1 MTKTLSAFLI
11 CVAAVLSGCFGGGHG
26 GGGGNGGGG
35 GTPQTGLGFSPSS
48 TTTFAITGGSSGQVT
63 LIVDN
68 LGNLASSGATTVTF
82 SLLFNN
88 GTSTGV
94 TFVANGSGGTGWD
107 CSASTATNVSC
118 TTNSSVA
125 AGGTAATLTIVLNA
139 AANAVSFATQ
149 PLVSNAGNSN
159 NGQQTYTLS
168 INVTPPPNIT
178 VTKRHVGSAFV
189 AGTQAQYTIAVTNAG
204 AGPGNGVKVTDMLPA
219 GLTFASFTSGTAGA
233 GTGGAWSCTAAGQV
247 VTCTLAAALN
257 SGVAATSLTL
267 TVTVATTAPSSISN
281 TASVTATLDTGTT
294 GKSSTD
300 TVTVTPPA
308 PVLAIK
314 KQHTG
319 NFTQAQTGAI
329 YTLTVSNTGSVATS
343 GAVTVTEAPPGS
355 LTVTGM
361 AGGTGSLWSCTVAT
375 LTCTRSDALAAGAS
389 YDAITVTV
397 NVQNTAPASITNQ
410 ANVSGGG
417 AANASASDPTTV
429 NPNNTIPNCPLPT
442 LGKESLLNG
451 MFAGQANG
459 WNDLSNGLQGPFQL
473 AGAWRA
479 DGAGNIGLV
488 HATFGSVMVGTGSV
502 QKAPIPQQFFG
513 CYNLGNDLRG
523 MMIWQPPAGN
533 EIILSIAVKADGSG
547 GRFMQFDDLNP
558 STNPG
563 TRDAGYFEKQVQ
575 VTSTN
580 APVAFAFTG
589 YNPNGAGDDYR
600 RSAGVGIINTI
611 VFGSGTASAGTVN
624 VAATNGGTGT
634 QANIDSVAFTAVFG
648 VPDALGGG
656 LAVFNF
662 PNFPGICATA
672 PCPLTLNYAY
682 YMGATGR
689 IFFQSN
695 DAPDNNGH
703 SLNNGEAIP
712 QSGGPFSN
720 SSVTKAVFQMTGAD
734 LSSTHAFTDTAVG
747 LIVNQSGAVTFDMDE
762 IRQAGVEAT
771 GTHGIP
777 NGSLSIGANGM
788 GTITVGNSTAFGGIS
803 APFSVA
809 MYAPNAGFI
818 VEGTQALAPSPGTV
832 LVGDFG
838 PQTAPAGGFVDGTFA
853 GTYIFGTDH
862 PASIS
867 SPQLVGSLSTPGV
880 QTSPASF
887 SGKLD
892 GSTGN
897 GCATNCLVPGQSG
910 MGTYTIDANGRM
922 VITFTSPTTD
932 TAIGW
937 LLDSK
942 NVVLISNVNSLVAT
956 ILKAIQ

>member
-1 MTKTLSAFLI
+1 M
-11 CVAAVLSGCFGGGHG
+11 VA
-26 GGGGNGGGG
+26 
-35 GTPQTGLGFSPSS
+35 LGFAQG
-48 TTTFAITGGSSGQVT
+48 TTANVTITGGSNGTVT
-63 LIVDN
+63 LVVNN
-68 LGNLASSGATTVTF
+68 LGNTASSGSITISF
-82 SLLFNN
+82 SLLLSN
-88 GTSTGV
+88 GAATNV
-94 TFVANGSGGTGWD
+94 TFNSNGSGGTGWD
-107 CSASTATNVSC
+107 CSASTASNVSC
-118 TTNSSVA
+118 TTSASVA
-125 AGGTAATLTIVLNA
+125 PNATAATLTVALNA
-139 AANAVSFATQ
+139 AANAASFGTAVT
-149 PLVSNAGNSN
+149 LANAGNDN
-159 NGQQTYTLS
+159 HGQQTFTLG
-168 INVTPPPNIT
+168 INITPPPNMT
-178 VTKRHVGSAFV
+178 VAKHHVGANFV
-189 AGTQAQYTIAVTNAG
+189 AGAQGQYTIAVTNAG
-204 AGPGNGVKVTDMLPA
+204 AGAGNGVKVTDTLPA
-219 GLTFASFTSGTAGA
+219 GLTFTSFTSGTAGA
-233 GTGGAWSCTAAGQV
+233 GTGGAWTCTAAGQV
-247 VTCTLAAALN
+247 VTCTLAATVNA
-257 SGVAATSLTL
+257 GVSATSLTL
-267 TVTVATTAPSSISN
+267 TVAVATTAPSSISN

-308 PVLAIK
+308 PVLTIK

-319 NFTQAQTGAI
+319 NFTQAQTGAT
-329 YTLTVSNTGSVATS
+329 YTLTISNTGSVATS
-343 GAVTVTEAPPGS
+343 GAVTVTEMPPGS
-355 LTVTGM
+355 LTVTGL
-361 AGGTGSLWSCTVAT
+361 AGGTGSLWSCTLAT

-389 YDAITVTV
+389 YDTITVTV
-397 NVQNTAPASITNQ
+397 NVQNTAPANITNQ

-417 AANASASDPTTV
+417 AANANASDPTTV
-429 NPNNTIPNCPLPT
+429 NPNNSIPNCPLPT

-459 WNDLSNGLQGPFQL
+459 WNDLINGLQGPFQL
-473 AGAWRA
+473 TGSWRA

-488 HATFGSVMVGTGSV
+488 HATVGSVMVGTGSV
-502 QKAPIPQQFFG
+502 QKAPIPQQYFG

-533 EIILSIAVKADGSG
+533 ELIFSIVVKADGSG

-580 APVAFAFTG
+580 APVAFAFIG

-600 RSAGVGIINTI
+600 RSAGVGIINT
-611 VFGSGTASAGTVN
+611 VTFGSGVASAGTVN

-634 QANIDSVAFTAVFG
+634 QANIDGVAFTAVFG

-662 PNFPGICATA
+662 PNFPGICTTA

-695 DAPDNNGH
+695 DVPDNTGH

-734 LSSTHAFTDTAVG
+734 LSSAHGFTDTAVG

-777 NGSLSIGANGM
+777 NGSLSIGANGL
-788 GTITVGNSTAFGGIS
+788 GTITVGNSSAFGAIS

-818 VEGTQALAPSPGTV
+818 VEGSQALAPTPGTI

-838 PQTAPAGGFVDGTFA
+838 PQTAPAGGFVDGTFS

-862 PASIS
+862 PAAIS
-867 SPQLVGSLSTPGV
+867 SPQVVGSLSTPGV

-897 GCATNCLVPGQSG
+897 GCATNCLVPGQAG
-910 MGTYTIDANGRM
+910 AATYTIDANGRM
-922 VITFTSPTTD
+922 VVTFTSPTTE

-942 NVVLISNVNSLVAT
+942 TVVLISNVNSLVAT